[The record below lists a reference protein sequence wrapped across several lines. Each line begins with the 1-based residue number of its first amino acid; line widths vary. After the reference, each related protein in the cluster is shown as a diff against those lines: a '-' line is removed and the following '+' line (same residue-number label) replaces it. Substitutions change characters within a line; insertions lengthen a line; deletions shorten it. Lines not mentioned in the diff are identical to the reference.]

1 MDEIEKQTCNNLQ
14 SHLLPRFKTLIDLM
28 ENLKEII
35 KEADNS
41 INQNYK
47 ENPYCST
54 IGLVALAKDV
64 EVKNQA
70 NQDGNH

>member
-14 SHLLPRFKTLIDLM
+14 SHLLPGFKTLIDLM

-35 KEADNS
+35 KEADNT
-41 INQNYK
+41 INQEYK
-47 ENPYCST
+47 EYSYWGT
-54 IGLVALAKDV
+54 IGLVSLAKDMEV
-64 EVKNQA
+64 ENQT

>member
-35 KEADNS
+35 KEADNT
-41 INQNYK
+41 INQYYK
-47 ENPYCST
+47 ENPCCST
-54 IGLVALAKDV
+54 ISLVPLSKDV
-64 EVKNQA
+64 KVENQT